1 MNKRSFLLLSV
12 FIILMLSTNFLF
24 AQNLKIGYVNSEK
37 IKAEFVD
44 AKDAQKKI
52 QDLNAKWEEEAV
64 TKQKEVA
71 ELQEQ
76 LESQS
81 LLLSE
86 EKKREKYQELQ
97 NLALKFEQYK
107 QQKWGQQGEIFVK
120 REEIWKPVEEKIFE
134 VINRM
139 GKADGFDYIFDSALN
154 VFLYIDSK
162 MPDLTTKVIEEL
174 NKAAA
179 APAKK

>member
-12 FIILMLSTNFLF
+12 LIILILSTSFLL

-37 IKAEFVD
+37 IKAEYVE

-52 QDLNAKWEEEAV
+52 QDINTKWEEEAV
-64 TKQKEVA
+64 AKQKEIT

-107 QQKWGQQGEIFVK
+107 QQKWGQQGEIFAK
-120 REEIWKPVEEKIFE
+120 REEIWKPVEEKIFN
-134 VINRM
+134 VINQI
-139 GKADGFDYIFDSALN
+139 GKAESFDYIFDSALN

-162 MPDLTTKVIEEL
+162 MPDLTTKIIEEL
-174 NKAAA
+174 NKTATT
-179 APAKK
+179 PAKK